1 LRINVKSKLVSTLV
15 VIVFFLSA
23 CAPATT
29 LSVIEAESPVE
40 IEAIVEVQ
48 PMTDECLA
56 CHIDKQRLIDTA
68 KPEVVAEKESTGAG

>member
-1 LRINVKSKLVSTLV
+1 MKSKLVSTLV

>member
-1 LRINVKSKLVSTLV
+1 MKSKLVSTLV
-15 VIVFFLSA
+15 VIVFILSA

-29 LSVIEAESPVE
+29 LSIIDAKSPVE

-48 PMTDECLA
+48 PMMDECLA

>member
-1 LRINVKSKLVSTLV
+1 MKSKLVSTLA
-15 VIVFFLSA
+15 VIVFILSA

-29 LSVIEAESPVE
+29 LSVIAAESPVE

>member
-1 LRINVKSKLVSTLV
+1 MKSKFVSTLV